1 MTQILRFL
9 MENTIT
15 RKMNMAIKTT
25 CAQCGDKIS
34 IPEYVEGD
42 FLLCVRCQVENQTKM
57 IKEDENGN

>member
-1 MTQILRFL
+1 